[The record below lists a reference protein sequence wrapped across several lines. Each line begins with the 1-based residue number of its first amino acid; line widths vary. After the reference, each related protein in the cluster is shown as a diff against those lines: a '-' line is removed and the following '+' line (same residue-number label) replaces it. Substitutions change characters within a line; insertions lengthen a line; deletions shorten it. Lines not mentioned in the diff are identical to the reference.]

1 MRVKSHLGPQVV
13 EHVAAPELEAQTDPV
28 SSVRVED
35 LRRVVEDP
43 PSQTE
48 PILPA
53 V

>member
-1 MRVKSHLGPQVV
+1 MRVKPHLGPQVV
-13 EHVAAPELEAQTDPV
+13 EHVAAPELEGQTDPV
-28 SSVRVED
+28 STVRVEN

-53 V
+53 L